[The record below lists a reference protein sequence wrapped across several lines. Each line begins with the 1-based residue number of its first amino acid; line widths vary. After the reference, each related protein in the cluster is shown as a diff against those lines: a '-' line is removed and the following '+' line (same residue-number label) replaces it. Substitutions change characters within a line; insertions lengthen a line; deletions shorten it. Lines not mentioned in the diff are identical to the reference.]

1 MPRLGAWVSRLE
13 ELLEEDSKRPRK
25 RRITARRLH
34 ELLQEEG
41 YEGGYDSIQ
50 RFCRKWRQEHGRQRS
65 GGYVPLSFAP
75 GDAYQF
81 DWSHEWVVIAGVPQ
95 EVKVAHFRLS
105 HSRQPFV
112 VAYPRES
119 SEMVYDAHDRAFA
132 FFGGTCRRGIY
143 DNMTTAVSKVL
154 QGKERIF
161 NRGFLQLCS
170 HYLVEPV
177 ACTPGAG
184 WEKGQVERQVKNI
197 REWLFTPR
205 PRFESLEELNDWL
218 AGQCVVLAGKRQ
230 HPTFGDRTI
239 REVFAEEQA
248 ALIPITAPFNGYSE
262 REVRVSSTSLVRYDR
277 NQYSVDSRAAGK
289 TATLR
294 ATASRVVIL
303 HEGKKVADHPRRF
316 GRGRTVYDPWHY
328 MGILERK
335 PGALRDGAPFKGW
348 ELPAS
353 LLTMQ
358 SKLLQR
364 PGGDREFVEIL
375 NAVLSHG
382 LEVTD
387 EACREALN
395 QGTARSEVVIN
406 LIMRKRDPLPM
417 EPVNVPESLL
427 LVEEPLADCCRYDS
441 LIQEA
446 DHAAS

>member
-1 MPRLGAWVSRLE
+1 
-13 ELLEEDSKRPRK
+13 
-25 RRITARRLH
+25 
-34 ELLQEEG
+34 
-41 YEGGYDSIQ
+41 
-50 RFCRKWRQEHGRQRS
+50 
-65 GGYVPLSFAP
+65 
-75 GDAYQF
+75 
-81 DWSHEWVVIAGVPQ
+81 
-95 EVKVAHFRLS
+95 
-105 HSRQPFV
+105 
-112 VAYPRES
+112 
-119 SEMVYDAHDRAFA
+119 
-132 FFGGTCRRGIY
+132 
-143 DNMTTAVSKVL
+143 
-154 QGKERIF
+154 
-161 NRGFLQLCS
+161 
-170 HYLVEPV
+170 
-177 ACTPGAG
+177 
-184 WEKGQVERQVKNI
+184 VERQVKNI

-239 REVFAEEQA
+239 REVFAEEQT

-262 REVRVSSTSLVRYDR
+262 REVRVSSTCLVRYDR

-294 ATASRVVIL
+294 ATATSVVIL
-303 HEGKKVADHPRRF
+303 YEGKKVADHPRRF

-348 ELPAS
+348 KLPAS

-387 EACREALN
+387 EACQEALI
-395 QGTARSEVVIN
+395 QGTARSEVVVN

-427 LVEEPLADCCRYDS
+427 LVEEPLADCGRYDS